1 MSKAQKAH
9 GAEPP
14 TLTDISKVPSTPA
27 VYAMFGGR
35 GANAFVAYVGI
46 AEKLKQRL
54 LQHLVRR
61 DSSVVTGVTAVGL
74 RPEFVAEVRWW
85 SVPDFADR
93 AVLEAAE
100 LVAFEVL
107 DPALRSRGNVGAQ
120 AAKLHGDAPF
130 KERMRSILQ
139 GSPSGV
145 LKTLSLQ
152 DAFER
157 IAELERRISQLEHK

>member
-1 MSKAQKAH
+1 MSKAQRSPVGEA
-9 GAEPP
+9 PRP
-14 TLTDISKVPSTPA
+14 TDISKVPNTPA

-35 GANAFVAYVGI
+35 GTNAFVAYVGI

-54 LQHLVRR
+54 VQHLVRR

-85 SVPDFADR
+85 SVPDFAER

-120 AAKLHGDAPF
+120 TAKLHGDVMF
-130 KERMRSILQ
+130 RERMRSILQ
-139 GSPSGV
+139 APPSGI
-145 LKTLSLQ
+145 LKVLSLQ
-152 DAFER
+152 DALER
-157 IAELERRISQLEHK
+157 IAELEKRVTQLERK